1 MSKLRSIRLAIELAT
16 RQRDALAKTH
26 AQALRNVDFA
36 KSQLTQLATY
46 ASDTDGRWMSGSAAA
61 MSAEMVRHHYQFM
74 DRLQQ
79 AIAMQ
84 NGVIANSASQADT
97 AHKALLQAEF
107 RLSGLGQVRKAR
119 EATLDAVHKRREQH
133 ETDEFASQRYWRAK
147 AASAQGDIR

>member
-16 RQRDALAKTH
+16 RQRDQLAKNH
-26 AQALRNVDFA
+26 AHALRNVDFA
-36 KSQLTQLATY
+36 KGQLSQLATY
-46 ASDTDGRWMSGSAAA
+46 ASDTDSRWMGGGAAA

-84 NGVIANSASQADT
+84 NGVIANMVNQADV

-107 RLSGLGQVRKAR
+107 RLSGLGQVLKTRQ
-119 EATLDAVHKRREQH
+119 ATLDAVHRRREQH
-133 ETDEFASQRYWRAK
+133 DTDAFASQRFLRAK
-147 AASAQGDIR
+147 AEQAQGDTR